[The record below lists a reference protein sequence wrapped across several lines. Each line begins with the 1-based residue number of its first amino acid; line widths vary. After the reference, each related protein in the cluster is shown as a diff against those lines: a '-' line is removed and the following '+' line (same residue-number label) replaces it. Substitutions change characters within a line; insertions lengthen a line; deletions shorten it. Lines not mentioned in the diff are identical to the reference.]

1 MQPNFEQV
9 LENLDSLTEAQV
21 MRNDGMPALRLAL
34 LFISLYL
41 LHNTLQLLN
50 EMIII
55 YVQIVFAAK
64 VV

>member
-1 MQPNFEQV
+1 
-9 LENLDSLTEAQV
+9 
-21 MRNDGMPALRLAL
+21 MRNDGMPALRLVL